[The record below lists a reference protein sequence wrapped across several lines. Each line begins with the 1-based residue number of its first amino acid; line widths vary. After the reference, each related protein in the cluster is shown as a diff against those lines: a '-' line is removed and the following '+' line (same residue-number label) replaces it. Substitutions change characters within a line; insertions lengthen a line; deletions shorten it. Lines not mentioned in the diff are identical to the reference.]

1 MQGIKE
7 LLGRFGRFFERPE
20 LHALD
25 DDTIAQLSRDVGV
38 TRDELYALEQTGSRP
53 VLMPSRLAHEG
64 VSPVV
69 VQAEWPSV
77 WKDLQRVCS
86 LCSSKDV
93 CQHEFELAPDAPD
106 WHRYCGNEGTI
117 KSLQD
122 TLALRQLKRRE
133 TAPESFRQ
141 TPRG

>member
-1 MQGIKE
+1 MIQGFKE
-7 LLGRFGRFFERPE
+7 LLGRFSRVFERPE
-20 LHALD
+20 LHGLD
-25 DDTIAQLSRDVGV
+25 GDTIAELARDVGM
-38 TRDELYALEQTGSRP
+38 TRDELYALERAGSQP
-53 VLMPSRLAHEG
+53 ALMPDRLAHEG

-93 CQHEFELAPDAPD
+93 CKHEFELAPDAPD

-117 KSLQD
+117 RSLQS
-122 TLALRQLKRRE
+122 TMTSRQLRARE
-133 TAPESFRQ
+133 
-141 TPRG
+141 